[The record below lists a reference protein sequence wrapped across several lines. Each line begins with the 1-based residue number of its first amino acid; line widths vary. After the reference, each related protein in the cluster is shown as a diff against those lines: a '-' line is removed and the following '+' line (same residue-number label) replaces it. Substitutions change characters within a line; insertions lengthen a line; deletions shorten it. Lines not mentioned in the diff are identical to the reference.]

1 MSFIEFLA
9 DLANP
14 QLAFLQRALIV
25 AVLSAIICGA
35 VGVHTVLRGMS
46 FIGDALAH
54 AVFPG
59 IAVAFAM
66 GGSVLLGG
74 ALAGV
79 VVTLLIAIFTQNRK
93 IGEDSVI
100 GIFFAAAFAL
110 GLVIMARISTYTGSL
125 ESILFGSLT
134 GVQPADLVTI
144 AIGTAIILGALA
156 LSHKKLVLVSL
167 DRAYAQSLGVRAGIM
182 DVVLYLTI
190 AAAVVMSVQIVGNIL
205 VLALLIAPAATAR
218 LLTDRLLPMMLIAP
232 AIGSVGAF
240 LGIWASWVWDLPTGA
255 AIVLILSTFFA
266 VVWLAKAARSA
277 LRRQAK

>member
-144 AIGTAIILGALA
+144 AIGTALILGALA

-266 VVWLAKAARSA
+266 VVWLAKAARSV
-277 LRRQAK
+277 LRRQA

>member
-144 AIGTAIILGALA
+144 AIGTALILGALA

-255 AIVLILSTFFA
+255 AIVLILATFFA
-266 VVWLAKAARSA
+266 VVWLAKATRSA
-277 LRRQAK
+277 LRRQA

>member
-1 MSFIEFLA
+1 M
-9 DLANP
+9 
-14 QLAFLQRALIV
+14 

-66 GGSVLLGG
+66 GGSVLVGG

-144 AIGTAIILGALA
+144 AIGTALILGALA

-255 AIVLILSTFFA
+255 AIVLILATFFA

-277 LRRQAK
+277 LRRQA

>member
-1 MSFIEFLA
+1 MSLVEFLG

-46 FIGDALAH
+46 FIGDALSH
-54 AVFPG
+54 AIFPG
-59 IAVAFAM
+59 IALAFAV

-74 ALAGV
+74 AIAGV
-79 VVTLLIAIFTQNRK
+79 VVTLLIAVFTQNRK
-93 IGEDSVI
+93 LGEDSVI

-134 GVQPADLVTI
+134 GVQPGDLRTI
-144 AIGTAIILGALA
+144 AIGTVLILAALA

-167 DRAYAQSLGVRAGIM
+167 DRAYAQSLGVRAATM

-232 AIGSVGAF
+232 AIGSGGAF
-240 LGIWASWVWDLPTGA
+240 FGIWASWVWDLPTGA
-255 AIVLILSTFFA
+255 AIVLILAAFFA
-266 VVWLAKAARSA
+266 FVWLAKAASQA
-277 LRRQAK
+277 LRRQA

>member
-1 MSFIEFLA
+1 MSFVDFLA
-9 DLANP
+9 DLTNP

-59 IAVAFAM
+59 IAVAFAL

-74 ALAGV
+74 AIAAV
-79 VVTLLIAIFTQNRK
+79 VVTLLIALFTQNRK

-134 GVQPADLVTI
+134 GVQPGDLRTV
-144 AIGTAIILGALA
+144 AIGTVLILAALA
-156 LSHKKLVLVSL
+156 LAHKKLVLVSL
-167 DRAYAQSLGVRAGIM
+167 DRAYAQSLGVRAGVM

-232 AIGSVGAF
+232 VIGSAGAF
-240 LGIWASWVWDLPTGA
+240 FGIWASWVWDLPTGG
-255 AIVLILSTFFA
+255 AIVLILASLFA
-266 VVWLAKAARSA
+266 FVWLAKAASQV
-277 LRRQAK
+277 LRRQA

>member
-79 VVTLLIAIFTQNRK
+79 IVTLLIAIFTQNRK

-144 AIGTAIILGALA
+144 AIGTALILGALA

-255 AIVLILSTFFA
+255 AIVLILTTFFA

-277 LRRQAK
+277 LRRQA

>member
-1 MSFIEFLA
+1 MSLLDFLA

-14 QLAFLQRALIV
+14 QLAFLQRAMVV
-25 AVLSAIICGA
+25 AILSAIICGA

-59 IAVAFAM
+59 IAVAFAV

-74 ALAGV
+74 AVAGV
-79 VVTLLIAIFTQNRK
+79 VITLLIAVFTQNRK
-93 IGEDSVI
+93 VGEDSVI

-134 GVQPADLVTI
+134 GVQPGDLTSI
-144 AIGTAIILGALA
+144 AIGAAAILTALA
-156 LSHKKLVLVSL
+156 LAHKKLVIVSL
-167 DRAYAQSLGVRAGIM
+167 DRAYASSLGIRAGLV

-205 VLALLIAPAATAR
+205 VLALLITPAATAR
-218 LLTDRLLPMMLIAP
+218 LLTDRLVPMMLIAP
-232 AIGSVGAF
+232 AIGSAGAF
-240 LGIWASWVWDLPTGA
+240 FGIWASWVWDLPTGA
-255 AIVLILSTFFA
+255 AIVLILTAAFA
-266 VVWLAKAARSA
+266 LVWAVRALPAHR
-277 LRRQAK
+277 LRR